1 MQKLVLVITG
11 LETNEVLERWQFD
24 IECDKSAKESRSAS
38 ATSFSISE
46 TLFFLINFKLSR
58 KTKINIRLT
67 VTLKK
72 TTLDFCVFFKVL
84 V

>member
-58 KTKINIRLT
+58 RTKINLRLT

-72 TTLDFCVFFKVL
+72 NYIEFLCFFKVL